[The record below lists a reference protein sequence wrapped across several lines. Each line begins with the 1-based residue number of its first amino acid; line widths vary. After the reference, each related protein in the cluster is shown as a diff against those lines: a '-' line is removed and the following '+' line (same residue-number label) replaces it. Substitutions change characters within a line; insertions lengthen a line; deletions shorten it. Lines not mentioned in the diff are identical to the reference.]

1 MGTGR
6 LGLSWGGLFAG
17 PLAWAASTQINYMLV
32 PWQCAHGVPIV
43 PTLAVVL
50 AIVALAGG
58 VLSWRSGGG
67 EAGSRPEP
75 EARTEHFV
83 ATLGVLAAALFALVI
98 LMQGL
103 AGLILDGCVR

>member
-1 MGTGR
+1 MGTVR

-17 PLAWAASTQINYMLV
+17 PLAWAASTQVNYLLV
-32 PWQCAHGVPIV
+32 SWQCTHEVPIV

-50 AIVALAGG
+50 AIGALAGG
-58 VLSWRSGGG
+58 VLSWRAGGG
-67 EAGSRPEP
+67 ETGSTPKP
-75 EARTEHFV
+75 EAKTDHFV